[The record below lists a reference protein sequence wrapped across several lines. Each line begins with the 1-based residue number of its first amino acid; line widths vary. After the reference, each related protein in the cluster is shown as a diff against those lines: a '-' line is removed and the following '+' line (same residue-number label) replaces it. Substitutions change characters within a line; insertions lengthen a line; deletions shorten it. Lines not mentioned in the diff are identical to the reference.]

1 MIADFKTCCV
11 AKSHCF
17 IENVFL
23 FFSPENLC
31 FLHGHSVHALL
42 TNFVHS
48 FFLRNSDVNERLLE
62 DCFWSGKM
70 SPVDLLFRTSGEV
83 RLSDFML
90 WQASYAPLV
99 FDDTLWPD
107 LTFWRIIK
115 AVFEYQKQFDVIQEA
130 KAKYLQ
136 RRKEEDYVAFKA
148 HALISTQIS
157 DFESYREKRIK
168 RITTFMVKL
177 KEKKRNQW
185 LKIMDETKGLL
196 TFSDL
201 RVDNNNKI

>member
-1 MIADFKTCCV
+1 M
-11 AKSHCF
+11 
-17 IENVFL
+17 
-23 FFSPENLC
+23 
-31 FLHGHSVHALL
+31 
-42 TNFVHS
+42 
-48 FFLRNSDVNERLLE
+48 
-62 DCFWSGKM
+62 
-70 SPVDLLFRTSGEV
+70 
-83 RLSDFML
+83 
-90 WQASYAPLV
+90 
-99 FDDTLWPD
+99 
-107 LTFWRIIK
+107 
-115 AVFEYQKQFDVIQEA
+115 FEYQKQFDVIQEA

-157 DFESYREKRIK
+157 DFESYREERIK